1 MRAFRV
7 DNVPSNTSLQRTV
20 FDKVLGRGR
29 GGTVLNRVS
38 RARVLDRPRTAA
50 ELSR

>member
-1 MRAFRV
+1 MT
-7 DNVPSNTSLQRTV
+7 PNTSFQRTV

-29 GGTVLNRVS
+29 VGAVLKKVLS
-38 RARVLDRPRTAA
+38 ARVLDTPRTAA